1 MNISLE
7 ATKHIAVENATVDF
21 LTFEKEDKTYYY
33 FDSTKCGPPEP
44 MVNAMAGLNLLKE
57 NDILI
62 MHNHKKPMGLLNKVS
77 KNFTINEELLDDGSI
92 QLFFSRNALSDKADL
107 TDSSCH

>member
-1 MNISLE
+1 MNISQE
-7 ATKHIAVENATVDF
+7 ATKNIAVESATVDF
-21 LTFEKEDKTYYY
+21 LTFEKENKTYYY

-57 NDILI
+57 DDILI

-77 KNFTINEELLDDGSI
+77 ENFSIDEELLEDGSI
-92 QLFFSRNALSDKADL
+92 QLFFSRNAQSDKADL
-107 TDSSCH
+107 SDNSCH